1 VKLGNELQ
9 NLQEDKVNKEIGK
22 VLKTSLGCTEVKKKR
37 DTELKTSPETNDEI
51 KMLSS
56 DDMPLR

>member
-1 VKLGNELQ
+1 MYRGVTAGE
-9 NLQEDKVNKEIGK
+9 
-22 VLKTSLGCTEVKKKR
+22 KKKR

>member
-1 VKLGNELQ
+1 VE
-9 NLQEDKVNKEIGK
+9 
-22 VLKTSLGCTEVKKKR
+22 KKR
-37 DTELKTSPETNDEI
+37 DEELKTSQETNDEI